1 MKRKALRAAFPHTLP
16 VLTGYAFL
24 GLAYGIL
31 MQSAGFPFWYPA
43 LISLVVYAGSM
54 QYAAVPLLGAA
65 FDPAGAFFLT
75 LMVNARHLF
84 YGVSML
90 EPYRAAGKKTPYL
103 VFAMSD
109 ETFSVNV
116 SACPPEGVDRG
127 WFMFWVSLLDQFYWV
142 AASALGGL
150 LGRVLTVSTKGI
162 EFVMTALFV
171 TIFTGQWMEDREHR
185 PALVRLRA
193 VVSFGFWGGQ
203 FYSARDGAYC
213 IAAACN
219 AARTGQKGGGTM
231 TTAQSLITIGIIAL
245 GTVFTRFLPF
255 WLFPKGKPAPRIVAY
270 LGKVLPCAVMGLLVV
285 YCLKDVQ
292 PAAAP
297 YGLPELIAVAATAGL
312 HVWKKN
318 TLLSVGVGTVL
329 YMLLVQLVFV

>member
-116 SACPPEGVDRG
+116 SACPPEGGDRG

-185 PALVRLRA
+185 PALVGLGA
-193 VVSFGFWGGQ
+193 SVLCLALFGAGNFILP
-203 FYSARDGAYC
+203 AMA
-213 IAAACN
+213 
-219 AARTGQKGGGTM
+219 
-231 TTAQSLITIGIIAL
+231 LI
-245 GTVFTRFLPF
+245 
-255 WLFPKGKPAPRIVAY
+255 
-270 LGKVLPCAVMGLLVV
+270 VLLLLVMR
-285 YCLKDVQ
+285 
-292 PAAAP
+292 PALDKK
-297 YGLPELIAVAATAGL
+297 GAVR
-312 HVWKKN
+312 
-318 TLLSVGVGTVL
+318 
-329 YMLLVQLVFV
+329 

>member
-127 WFMFWVSLLDQFYWV
+127 WFMFWVSLLDQLIGKIKRQRRQPGILLCRSEDFLRSAAAEMKVVPHCAQKSADIRQHLYAAHGGV
-142 AASALGGL
+142 AFAPAHGCARVKHKYRTDTFKKQFPHPRPPIFCPVFPYLLKTPHDGKRPSAA
-150 LGRVLTVSTKGI
+150 
-162 EFVMTALFV
+162 EPCTAACGAAFPRQAR
-171 TIFTGQWMEDREHR
+171 GWSPQAR
-185 PALVRLRA
+185 RLR
-193 VVSFGFWGGQ
+193 
-203 FYSARDGAYC
+203 
-213 IAAACN
+213 
-219 AARTGQKGGGTM
+219 
-231 TTAQSLITIGIIAL
+231 
-245 GTVFTRFLPF
+245 LP
-255 WLFPKGKPAPRIVAY
+255 PA
-270 LGKVLPCAVMGLLVV
+270 
-285 YCLKDVQ
+285 
-292 PAAAP
+292 
-297 YGLPELIAVAATAGL
+297 
-312 HVWKKN
+312 
-318 TLLSVGVGTVL
+318 
-329 YMLLVQLVFV
+329 

>member
-1 MKRKALRAAFPHTLP
+1 MRRAARFGAVREGQEIMKRKALRAAFPHTLP

-90 EPYRAAGKKTPYL
+90 EPYRTAGKKTPYL

-127 WFMFWVSLLDQFYWV
+127 WFMFWASLLDQFYWV

-185 PALVRLRA
+185 PALVGLGA
-193 VVSFGFWGGQ
+193 SVLCLALFGAGNFILP
-203 FYSARDGAYC
+203 AMA
-213 IAAACN
+213 
-219 AARTGQKGGGTM
+219 
-231 TTAQSLITIGIIAL
+231 LI
-245 GTVFTRFLPF
+245 
-255 WLFPKGKPAPRIVAY
+255 
-270 LGKVLPCAVMGLLVV
+270 VLLLLVMR
-285 YCLKDVQ
+285 
-292 PAAAP
+292 PALDKK
-297 YGLPELIAVAATAGL
+297 GAVR
-312 HVWKKN
+312 
-318 TLLSVGVGTVL
+318 
-329 YMLLVQLVFV
+329 

>member
-54 QYAAVPLLGAA
+54 QYAAVPL
-65 FDPAGAFFLT
+65 FLT

-127 WFMFWVSLLDQFYWV
+127 WFMFWVSLLDQFNWV

-185 PALVRLRA
+185 PALVGLGA
-193 VVSFGFWGGQ
+193 SVLCLALFGAGNFILP
-203 FYSARDGAYC
+203 AMA
-213 IAAACN
+213 
-219 AARTGQKGGGTM
+219 
-231 TTAQSLITIGIIAL
+231 LI
-245 GTVFTRFLPF
+245 
-255 WLFPKGKPAPRIVAY
+255 
-270 LGKVLPCAVMGLLVV
+270 VLLLLVMR
-285 YCLKDVQ
+285 
-292 PAAAP
+292 PALDKK
-297 YGLPELIAVAATAGL
+297 GAVR
-312 HVWKKN
+312 
-318 TLLSVGVGTVL
+318 
-329 YMLLVQLVFV
+329 

>member
-84 YGVSML
+84 YGDPCWSRTVPRERKRRIWYLQCRTRRSPSMC
-90 EPYRAAGKKTPYL
+90 PPARPKAWTAAG
-103 VFAMSD
+103 SC
-109 ETFSVNV
+109 S
-116 SACPPEGVDRG
+116 G
-127 WFMFWVSLLDQFYWV
+127 VSLLDQFYWA

-162 EFVMTALFV
+162 EFVMAALLPFLQASGWK
-171 TIFTGQWMEDREHR
+171 TEHR
-185 PALVRLRA
+185 PALVGLGA
-193 VVSFGFWGGQ
+193 SVLCLALFGAGNFILP
-203 FYSARDGAYC
+203 AMA
-213 IAAACN
+213 
-219 AARTGQKGGGTM
+219 
-231 TTAQSLITIGIIAL
+231 LI
-245 GTVFTRFLPF
+245 
-255 WLFPKGKPAPRIVAY
+255 
-270 LGKVLPCAVMGLLVV
+270 VLLLLVMR
-285 YCLKDVQ
+285 
-292 PAAAP
+292 PALDKK
-297 YGLPELIAVAATAGL
+297 GAVR
-312 HVWKKN
+312 
-318 TLLSVGVGTVL
+318 
-329 YMLLVQLVFV
+329 